1 MVLKKTADSSKLIL
15 SKILFIRNQKI
26 ILDTDLADLY
36 GVTTKRLN
44 EQVKRN
50 IERFPVDFVFQLSV
64 DEKQEVVAICDHL
77 KKLKFSSGNPYA
89 FTEHGAIMAASILSS
104 PKAISVSVLVVRT
117 FIKLRRMLSENIILQ
132 RKLIELEN
140 RLDGHDDHIK
150 ALMSAIHELM
160 EMPQSDEKLKIGF
173 ESWSDE

>member
-1 MVLKKTADSSKLIL
+1 MVLKKTTCSSKLIV

-26 ILDTDLADLY
+26 ILDADLANLY

-50 IERFPVDFVFQLSV
+50 IERFPVDFVFQLSI
-64 DEKQEVVAICDHL
+64 DEKQEVVANCDHL
-77 KKLKFSSGNPYA
+77 KQLKFSNVSPYA
-89 FTEHGAIMAASILSS
+89 FTEHGVIMAASVLNS

-117 FIKLRRMLSENIILQ
+117 FIKLRRMLSENTALQ
-132 RKLIELEN
+132 GKLLELEN

-160 EMPQSDEKLKIGF
+160 ELPESDDKLKIGF
-173 ESWSDE
+173 ESWS